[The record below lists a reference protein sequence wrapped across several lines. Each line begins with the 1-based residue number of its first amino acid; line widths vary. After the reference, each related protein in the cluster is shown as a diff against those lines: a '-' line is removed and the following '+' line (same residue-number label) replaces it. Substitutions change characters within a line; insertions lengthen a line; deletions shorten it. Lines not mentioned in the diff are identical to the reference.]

1 MSTSRRRAVV
11 VGVDASDS
19 ARQAVGWSAELASDT
34 GRALRLVHVPATP
47 GPDDGMLPA
56 WLRELVD
63 TAERQGAEPVEA
75 VLAEGGVADAL
86 LERST
91 PDGFL
96 VVGSYGEGVHAGM
109 LAGTLALALLAR
121 ADCAVAVVRGAAPGL
136 PPPRTGPVVAG
147 VGDGPTADAVLER
160 AAEIAAAH
168 GAHVLAVHT
177 WSDIVVTAGGHSVR
191 RSASHGSELAADAAA
206 ALESRVARCR
216 ELRPGVVIESRVVGD
231 TALRA
236 LLDQAADARAV
247 VVGRWRGPETGGML
261 GSTSRGLVEF
271 APCPVVV
278 V

>member
-1 MSTSRRRAVV
+1 MGTSHGRAVV

-19 ARQAVGWSAELASDT
+19 ARHSVGWAAELASDT
-34 GRALRLVHVPATP
+34 GRPVRLVHVAATP
-47 GPDDGMLPA
+47 PGDGMLPA

-63 TAERQGAEPVEA
+63 TAERQGADPVEA
-75 VLAEGGVADAL
+75 ELVEGGVADVL
-86 LERST
+86 LERSG
-91 PDGFL
+91 PDGYL
-96 VVGSYGEGVHAGM
+96 VVGSYGEGVQGGM

-136 PPPRTGPVVAG
+136 PPPRTGPVVVG
-147 VGDGPTADAVLER
+147 VNDAPSADTVLER
-160 AAEIAAAH
+160 AAEVAAAH

-177 WSDIVVTAGGHSVR
+177 WSDIVATAGGHSVR
-191 RSASHGSELAADAAA
+191 RSASHGTELAADAAV
-206 ALESRVARCR
+206 ALEARVARCR
-216 ELRPGVVIESRVVGD
+216 ERRPGVVIESRVVGD

>member
-1 MSTSRRRAVV
+1 MGTSRGRAVV

-19 ARQAVGWSAELASDT
+19 ARQAVGWAAELASDA
-34 GRALRLVHVPATP
+34 GRPLRLVHVSATP
-47 GPDDGMLPA
+47 APDGMLPA

-63 TAERQGAEPVEA
+63 TAERQGVDPVEA
-75 VLAEGGVADAL
+75 VLVEGGVADAL
-86 LERST
+86 LERSA

-121 ADCAVAVVRGAAPGL
+121 ADCTVAVVRGAAPGL

-160 AAEIAAAH
+160 AAEVAAAH

-177 WSDIVVTAGGHSVR
+177 WSDIVATAGGHSVR
-191 RSASHGSELAADAAA
+191 RSASHGTELAADAAV
-206 ALESRVARCR
+206 ALEARVARCR
-216 ELRPGVVIESRVVGD
+216 ERRPGVVIESRVVGD

>member
-19 ARQAVGWSAELASDT
+19 ARQAAGWSAELASDT
-34 GRALRLVHVPATP
+34 GRPLLLVHVSTAAPA
-47 GPDDGMLPA
+47 DGMLPA
-56 WLRELVD
+56 WLRELAD
-63 TAERQGAEPVEA
+63 TAERQGVDPVEA
-75 VLAEGGVADAL
+75 VLVEGGVADAL
-86 LERST
+86 LERAE

-96 VVGSYGEGVHAGM
+96 IVGSYGEGVRAGM

-136 PPPRTGPVVAG
+136 PPPRTGPVVVG
-147 VGDGPTADAVLER
+147 VDDGPTADVVLER

-191 RSASHGSELAADAAA
+191 RVAAHGSELAADAAV
-206 ALESRVARCR
+206 ALESRVTRCR
-216 ELRPGVVIESRVVGD
+216 ERRPGVVIESRVVGD

-236 LLDQAADARAV
+236 LLDQAAEARAV
-247 VVGRWRGPETGGML
+247 VVGRRREPTTEGML

>member
-1 MSTSRRRAVV
+1 MGTSRGRAVV

-19 ARQAVGWSAELASDT
+19 ARQAVGWAAELASDT
-34 GRALRLVHVPATP
+34 GRPLRLVHVAEAPP
-47 GPDDGMLPA
+47 GDGMLPA

-63 TAERQGAEPVEA
+63 TAERQGADPVETELVA
-75 VLAEGGVADAL
+75 GGIADVL
-86 LERST
+86 LERSG

-136 PPPRTGPVVAG
+136 PPPRTGPVVVG
-147 VGDGPTADAVLER
+147 VNDAPSADTVLER
-160 AAEIAAAH
+160 AAEVAAAH

-177 WSDIVVTAGGHSVR
+177 WSDIVATAGGHSVR
-191 RSASHGSELAADAAA
+191 RSASHGSELAADAAV
-206 ALESRVARCR
+206 ALEARVARFR
-216 ELRPGVVIESRVVGD
+216 ERRPGVVIESRVVGD

-247 VVGRWRGPETGGML
+247 VVGRWRGPDTGGML

>member
-34 GRALRLVHVPATP
+34 GRALLLVHVPATP
-47 GPDDGMLPA
+47 APGDGMLPA
-56 WLRELVD
+56 WLRELAD
-63 TAERQGAEPVEA
+63 TAERQGVDPVEV
-75 VLAEGGVADAL
+75 VLVEGGVADAL
-86 LERST
+86 LEQST

-96 VVGSYGEGVHAGM
+96 VVGSYGEGARAGM

-121 ADCAVAVVRGAAPGL
+121 ADSTVAVVRGAAPGL

-147 VGDGPTADAVLER
+147 VGEGPAADAVLER

-168 GAHVLAVHT
+168 GAQVLAVHT
-177 WSDIVVTAGGHSVR
+177 WSDIVVTAGGHGMR
-191 RSASHGSELAADAAA
+191 RAAAHDSELAADAVV

-216 ELRPGVVIESRVVGD
+216 ELRPDVVIESRVVGD

-247 VVGRWRGPETGGML
+247 VVGRRRGPEAGGML

>member
-34 GRALRLVHVPATP
+34 GRALRLVHVAATP
-47 GPDDGMLPA
+47 APDGMLPA

-63 TAERQGAEPVEA
+63 TAERQGADPVEV
-75 VLAEGGVADAL
+75 VLVEGGIADAL
-86 LERST
+86 LERT
-91 PDGFL
+91 GPDGFL
-96 VVGSYGEGVHAGM
+96 VVGSYGEGVRAGM

-136 PPPRTGPVVAG
+136 PPPRTGPVVVG
-147 VGDGPTADAVLER
+147 VDDGPNADAVLER
-160 AAEIAAAH
+160 AAEVAAAH

-191 RSASHGSELAADAAA
+191 RAATPGSELAADAAA
-206 ALESRVARCR
+206 ALEARVARCR
-216 ELRPGVVIESRVVGD
+216 ERRPGVVIESRVVGD

-236 LLDQAADARAV
+236 LMEQAAGARAV
-247 VVGRWRGPETGGML
+247 VVGRCRGPQIEGML

-271 APCPVVV
+271 APCPVVAV
-278 V
+278 

>member
-19 ARQAVGWSAELASDT
+19 ARQAVGWSAEFASDA
-34 GRALRLVHVPATP
+34 GRPLRLVHVSATP
-47 GPDDGMLPA
+47 APDGMLPA

-63 TAERQGAEPVEA
+63 TAERQGADPVEA
-75 VLAEGGVADAL
+75 VLVEGGVADAL
-86 LERST
+86 LERSE

-168 GAHVLAVHT
+168 GAHVVAVHT
-177 WSDIVVTAGGHSVR
+177 WSDIVATAGGHSVR
-191 RSASHGSELAADAAA
+191 RTTAHGSELAADAAV
-206 ALESRVARCR
+206 ALEARVTRCR
-216 ELRPGVVIESRVVGD
+216 ERRPGVVIESRVVGD

-236 LLDQAADARAV
+236 LLDQAAGARAV